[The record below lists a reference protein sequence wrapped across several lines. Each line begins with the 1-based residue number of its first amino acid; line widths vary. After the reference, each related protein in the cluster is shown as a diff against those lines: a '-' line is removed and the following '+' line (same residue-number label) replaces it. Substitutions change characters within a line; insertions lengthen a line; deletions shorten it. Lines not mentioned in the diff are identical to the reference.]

1 MLIITQLCIVKQL
14 THHISSIHL
23 SFFVAIQLV
32 LIDFMSYSK
41 LLIQKARKVLL
52 ERPAVIDPPQ
62 SQSFGS
68 SLTIDRQQ
76 LDADAMQAQFNRE
89 KLVMWQTEMEKGF
102 DALMLSLMPYLSDLV
117 DTDAFQPLR

>member
-1 MLIITQLCIVKQL
+1 MIDHFAC
-14 THHISSIHL
+14 
-23 SFFVAIQLV
+23 QLV

-41 LLIQKARKVLL
+41 LLIQKARKVLVD
-52 ERPAVIDPPQ
+52 RAAVETPPPQ
-62 SQSFGS
+62 SSLGS

-76 LDADAMQAQFNRE
+76 SDADAMQAQFNRD

-102 DALMLSLMPYLSDLV
+102 DALMHQLLPYLNDLA

>member
-1 MLIITQLCIVKQL
+1 
-14 THHISSIHL
+14 
-23 SFFVAIQLV
+23 LV

-68 SLTIDRQQ
+68 SLSIDRQQ
-76 LDADAMQAQFNRE
+76 LDADAMQAQFNRD
-89 KLVMWQTEMEKGF
+89 KLIMWQTEMEKGF